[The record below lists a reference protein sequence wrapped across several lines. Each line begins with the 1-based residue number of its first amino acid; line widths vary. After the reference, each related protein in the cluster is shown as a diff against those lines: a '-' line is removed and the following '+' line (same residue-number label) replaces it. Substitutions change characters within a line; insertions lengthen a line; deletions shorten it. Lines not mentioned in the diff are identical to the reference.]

1 MSESAAA
8 RASAAT
14 QPSAEA
20 ALARAAVSGEQNER
34 RVEESTSTDA
44 TRHGAMTDAVCIV
57 QRVDPP
63 LAW

>member
-1 MSESAAA
+1 MSESAVA
-8 RASAAT
+8 RMSAAT

-20 ALARAAVSGEQNER
+20 ALARAAVSGEQSEG

-44 TRHGAMTDAVCIV
+44 TWHGAMSNTVCIV